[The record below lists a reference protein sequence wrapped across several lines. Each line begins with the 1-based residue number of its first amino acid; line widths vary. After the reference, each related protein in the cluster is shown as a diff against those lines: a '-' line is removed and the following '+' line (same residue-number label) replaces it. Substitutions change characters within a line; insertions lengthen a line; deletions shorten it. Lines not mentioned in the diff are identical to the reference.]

1 MQTGSLRGF
10 AYSQRLSIAVSDLLC
25 VMPLAFQSNSEKTQT
40 SAFVSAQKNHCQK
53 RTVMHVV
60 LCEGFALASHNC
72 VHFLRLSFWKKKLLG
87 LIKVA
92 LLEIATGNTHR
103 GWFLER
109 KKTNET
115 DVDKSLTTSE
125 QTRSLGEVFV
135 RAGAKERDLVEGSG
149 L

>member
-1 MQTGSLRGF
+1 LGEEN
-10 AYSQRLSIAVSDLLC
+10 LS
-25 VMPLAFQSNSEKTQT
+25 
-40 SAFVSAQKNHCQK
+40 
-53 RTVMHVV
+53 
-60 LCEGFALASHNC
+60 
-72 VHFLRLSFWKKKLLG
+72 
-87 LIKVA
+87 LIKAA
-92 LLEIATGNTHR
+92 LLEIAIGNTHR

-125 QTRSLGEVFV
+125 QTRSLGEVFL